1 MAQGLPGFGRR
12 TGGQIVKSRAR
23 QRALWSLFAAIILL
37 ISVLHWGGRLLVS
50 GDPLPAHVDAAVVLQ
65 GSSIGERARLAGAMR
80 LLQQG
85 IPNRVLL
92 SVPRE
97 SYWGASIPPM
107 ARTYLEKNY
116 GVDAANHVDFCETG
130 ADVNSTEEEA
140 RALDDCVRQNGWQSI
155 AVVTSDYHTRRA
167 GMIWR
172 KTVKQRDPSIHL
184 WIHGVND
191 PEFQARGWWRKRLY
205 AKTWLLEF
213 TKLIWTELFGWTETG
228 K

>member
-1 MAQGLPGFGRR
+1 MAESLSVFSRR
-12 TGGQIVKSRAR
+12 TGGRIVRSRAR
-23 QRALWSLFAAIILL
+23 RTVLWSLFASVILF
-37 ISVLHWGGRLLVS
+37 ISLLHWGGRLLVS
-50 GDPLPAHVDAAVVLQ
+50 SDSLPAHVDAAVVLQ
-65 GSSIGERARLAGAMR
+65 GSSLGERARLAGAMR

-107 ARTYLEKNY
+107 ARSYLEKNY

-140 RALDDCVRQNGWQSI
+140 RALDDCVRQHGWKSI
-155 AVVTSDYHTRRA
+155 TVVTSDYHTRRA

-172 KTVKQRDPSIHL
+172 RTLKQQDPSIHL
-184 WIHGVND
+184 WMHGVDD
-191 PEFQARGWWRKRLY
+191 PEFQSRGWWRKRLY

>member
-1 MAQGLPGFGRR
+1 
-12 TGGQIVKSRAR
+12 
-23 QRALWSLFAAIILL
+23 LWGSLTAVALL
-37 ISVLHWGGRLLVS
+37 ICLLRWGGDLLVS
-50 GDPLPAHVDAAVVLQ
+50 TDSLPAHVDAAVVLQ
-65 GSSIGERARLAGAMR
+65 GSSIGERVRLAGAMS
-80 LLQQG
+80 LLQRG

-97 SYWGASIPPM
+97 SYWGASVPPM
-107 ARTYLEKNY
+107 ARSYLEKNY
-116 GVDAANHVDFCETG
+116 GSEAANKVDFCETG

-140 RALDDCVRQNGWQSI
+140 RALGVCAHQHGWQSI
-155 AVVTSDYHTRRA
+155 VVVTSDYHTRRA

-172 KTVKQRDPSIHL
+172 KTVKQQDPSIHL
-184 WIHGVND
+184 WIHGVSD
-191 PEFQARGWWRKRLY
+191 PEFQSRGWWRKRLY

>member
-1 MAQGLPGFGRR
+1 M
-12 TGGQIVKSRAR
+12 KSNR
-23 QRALWSLFAAIILL
+23 QQWWLRLLVATVIILL
-37 ISVLHWGGRLLVS
+37 CLLRWGGDLLIS
-50 GDPLPAHVDAAVVLQ
+50 TDPVPARVDAAVVLQ
-65 GSSIGERARLAGAMR
+65 GSSIGERARLAGAMS

-92 SVPRE
+92 SVPNE

-107 ARTYLEKNY
+107 ARGYIEKNY
-116 GVDAANHVDFCETG
+116 GSDAAGRVDFCETG

-140 RALDDCVRQNGWQSI
+140 RALDACVDQHGWQTI
-155 AVVTSDYHTRRA
+155 VVVTSDYHTRRA

-172 KTVKQRDPSIHL
+172 RTLKQRDPRLSL
-184 WIHGVND
+184 SVQAVND

-213 TKLIWTELFGWTETG
+213 TKLVWTELFGWTENG

>member
-1 MAQGLPGFGRR
+1 MFCL
-12 TGGQIVKSRAR
+12 
-23 QRALWSLFAAIILL
+23 
-37 ISVLHWGGRLLVS
+37 LHWGGELLVS
-50 GDPLPAHVDAAVVLQ
+50 VDSLPAHVDAAVVLQ
-65 GSSIGERARLAGAMR
+65 GSSIGERVRLAGAMR

-107 ARTYLEKNY
+107 ARSYLEKNY
-116 GVDAANHVDFCETG
+116 GVDAAGKVDFCETG

-140 RALDDCVRQNGWQSI
+140 RALDVCVRQHGWQSI
-155 AVVTSDYHTRRA
+155 VVVTSDYHTRRA

-172 KTVKQRDPSIHL
+172 KTVKHLDPSIHL
-184 WIHGVND
+184 WVHGVDD
-191 PEFQARGWWRKRLY
+191 PEFQSRGWWRKRLY

-213 TKLIWTELFGWTETG
+213 TKLIWTELFGWTENG

>member
-1 MAQGLPGFGRR
+1 MAEGLSDTDAGARR
-12 TGGQIVKSRAR
+12 QIVKVRFKR
-23 QRALWSLFAAIILL
+23 SLSWCSLIAAVIVFAALR
-37 ISVLHWGGRLLVS
+37 WGGDLLVS
-50 GDPLPAHVDAAVVLQ
+50 SNPLPAHVDAAVILQ
-65 GSSIGERARLAGAMR
+65 GSIVGERARLAGAMS

-107 ARTYLEKNY
+107 ARGYLEKNY
-116 GVDAANHVDFCETG
+116 GSEAAAKVDFCETG

-140 RALDDCVRQNGWQSI
+140 RALDACVHQHGWQSI

-172 KTVKQRDPSIHL
+172 RTVNQQDPSIHL

-213 TKLIWTELFGWTETG
+213 TKLIWTELFGWAETG